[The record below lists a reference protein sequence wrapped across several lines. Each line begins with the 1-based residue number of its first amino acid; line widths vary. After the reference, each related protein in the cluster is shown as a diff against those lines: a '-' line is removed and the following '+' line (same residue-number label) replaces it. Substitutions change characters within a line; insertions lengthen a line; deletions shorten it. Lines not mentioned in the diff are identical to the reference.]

1 MIANWCT
8 SKEETVCLIMLKK
21 KPNGKL
27 SDIYIIINNDFFTGK
42 SDEIYQIHFESGQI
56 KDRLNSGNVSILNSV
71 IEKVRVLKISSL
83 RNWWVWQKI
92 VTNQLQLTNI

>member
-1 MIANWCT
+1 
-8 SKEETVCLIMLKK
+8 MLKI

-56 KDRLNSGNVSILNSV
+56 KDRLNSNVSILNSV
-71 IEKVRVLKISSL
+71 IEKVRVLKFL
-83 RNWWVWQKI
+83 H
-92 VTNQLQLTNI
+92 